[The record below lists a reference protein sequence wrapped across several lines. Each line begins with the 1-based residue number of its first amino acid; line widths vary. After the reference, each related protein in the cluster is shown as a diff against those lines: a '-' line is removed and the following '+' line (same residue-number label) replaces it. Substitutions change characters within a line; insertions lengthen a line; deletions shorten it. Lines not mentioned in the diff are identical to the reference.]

1 MITTIDALDLTVPS
15 QRTILARIHWINW
28 HIVPAT
34 IVLVG
39 FILKQNGNFCEFTTV
54 PFWATR
60 RWYTGAM
67 GIADA
72 PNIRTEIGNWIRFYL
87 SSPAGSYDVMAGLC
101 YTEGGGIGYNL
112 MGPDADVMGG
122 LDADDVDAYLRYYAS
137 KDFAG
142 ALTVT

>member
-1 MITTIDALDLTVPS
+1 MITIDALDLTVPS

-39 FILKQNGNFCEFTTV
+39 FILKQNGNFCEFTTG
-54 PFWATR
+54 PFWAPR

-67 GIADA
+67 VSSYAPSAGIEGWND
-72 PNIRTEIGNWIRFYL
+72 IQFYL
-87 SSPAGSYDVMAGLC
+87 SSSAGTYDVMALIGG
-101 YTEGGGIGYNL
+101 TEGGGIGYNL
-112 MGPDADVMGG
+112 MGPDADIMGG
-122 LDADDVDAYLRYYAS
+122 LDADDVDAYLRYYAFR
-137 KDFAG
+137 DFAG